1 MPNEIVIPTIHAIH
15 RVRERVGPII
25 RVKAF
30 LDHLWAIGHPL
41 PRYELAYRR
50 KRDGADHDYRKINW
64 KGRTYIVVR
73 AGNKYVTL
81 IRKGD

>member
-1 MPNEIVIPTIHAIH
+1 MTDDIVIPTIHAIH

-25 RVKAF
+25 HVKAF
-30 LDHLWAIGHPL
+30 LDYLWAIGKPL
-41 PRYELAYRR
+41 PNYELAYRR
-50 KRDGADHDYRKINW
+50 KRDGQDHDYRKIVW

-81 IRKGD
+81 IRKGE